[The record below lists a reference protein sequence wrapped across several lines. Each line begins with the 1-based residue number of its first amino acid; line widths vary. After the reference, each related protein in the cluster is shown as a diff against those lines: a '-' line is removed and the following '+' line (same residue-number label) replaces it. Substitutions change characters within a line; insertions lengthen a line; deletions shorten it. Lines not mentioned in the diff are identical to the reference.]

1 LHGSARIGT
10 NVWIRKPIGG
20 WARATQLEVA
30 DGTVD
35 AQAFEA
41 ALPDGIRATA
51 ELHGVDVIEGARA
64 RHCRIAIDGPTFRS
78 AFPQVRWLV
87 GGADLDR
94 WRGELDYWVFLDGEL
109 GRVTGSVNG
118 DAGAIREGAL
128 QGTIRVN
135 LTATSRGEPYRID
148 PPTR

>member
-1 LHGSARIGT
+1 MTPGCTASSRTRIG
-10 NVWIRKPIGG
+10 
-20 WARATQLEVA
+20 
-30 DGTVD
+30 
-35 AQAFEA
+35 
-41 ALPDGIRATA
+41 
-51 ELHGVDVIEGARA
+51 HG
-64 RHCRIAIDGPTFRS
+64 HQKKQGPRS
-78 AFPQVRWLV
+78 AFPQVEWVV
-87 GGADLDR
+87 GKADLDR

-135 LTATSRGEPYRID
+135 LTATSRGEPFRID